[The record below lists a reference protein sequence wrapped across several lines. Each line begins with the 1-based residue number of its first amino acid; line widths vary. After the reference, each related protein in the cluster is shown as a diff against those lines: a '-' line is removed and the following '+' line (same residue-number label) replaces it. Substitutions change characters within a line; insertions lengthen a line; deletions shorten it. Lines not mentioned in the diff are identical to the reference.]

1 MANGGGTPGR
11 VLGAIG
17 GMLRVLVLNA
27 VVRQRLAVIVPS
39 APSAPS
45 APSGPTRE
53 DLIAVSELVASGRL
67 TPVIGRTLP
76 LEDAGEAVRHVER
89 GHALGKTVLAVG

>member
-1 MANGGGTPGR
+1 M
-11 VLGAIG
+11 
-17 GMLRVLVLNA
+17 
-27 VVRQRLAVIVPS
+27 
-39 APSAPS
+39 
-45 APSGPTRE
+45 
-53 DLIAVSELVASGRL
+53 SEFVASGRL

>member
-17 GMLRVLVLNA
+17 GMLRMLVLNA

-39 APSAPS
+39 APS
-45 APSGPTRE
+45 GPTRE
-53 DLIAVSELVASGRL
+53 DLIAVSEFVASGRL